1 MKTEKTYTHEQVSKI
16 VKFFADENKELS
28 LFKSEIKRI
37 MYQYVS
43 NDRSDENILR
53 QIELMCIQRMHE
65 DDEKIQQE
73 KYKKWEQEQRR

>member
-1 MKTEKTYTHEQVSKI
+1 MKTEKTYTHQQVSNI
-16 VKFFADENKELS
+16 VKIFADENKELA

-53 QIELMCIQRMHE
+53 QVELMCIQRMHE
-65 DDEKIQQE
+65 DDEKIEQE
-73 KYKKWEQEQRR
+73 KYRKFDLVNK